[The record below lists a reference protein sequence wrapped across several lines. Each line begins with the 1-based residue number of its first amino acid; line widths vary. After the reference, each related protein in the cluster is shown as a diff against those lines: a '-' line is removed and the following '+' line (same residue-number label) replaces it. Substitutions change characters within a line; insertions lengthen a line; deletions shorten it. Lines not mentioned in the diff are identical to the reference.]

1 MKKLMQW
8 MLVIILIISG
18 TTSFAS
24 CSDNKDN
31 PYEQSDQASFI
42 PKAPDYAD
50 PTMLPTCWVTK

>member
-1 MKKLMQW
+1 MQW
-8 MLVIILIISG
+8 MLVVILIISG